1 MGHFRPVPDVSRK
14 EKRMSKFVHLHIH
27 SEFSLLDGANRIKDL
42 PKRAKE
48 LGMDAIA
55 LTDHGVMYGAIDFY
69 KACKAE
75 GVKPIIG
82 CEVYVAPRSRLDK
95 EPNIDNKYNHL
106 ILLAKD
112 NEGYK
117 NLSKLVSL
125 GFVDGYYYKP
135 RIDLEILEKYH
146 EGLICLSACLAGAVN
161 QALLNGQNEKAEEIA
176 LWHKRVFGEDYYIEI
191 QNNGIQEQVLANQKL
206 VQLARKL
213 DIPLVATNDAHYLKK
228 EDAYNHEVLLCIQT
242 GKRMSDIDR
251 MRFDT
256 DELYVKSPEEM
267 IEYFKAFPDAIEN
280 TVKIIMSDI
289 KNYFYGSNFRFPE
302 PDLEFF
308 KSSALG
314 SSCHCRGRHRLFCHC
329 IYKSQS
335 DC

>member
-106 ILLAKD
+106 ITYAAFL
-112 NEGYK
+112 
-117 NLSKLVSL
+117 
-125 GFVDGYYYKP
+125 KP
-135 RIDLEILEKYH
+135 Y
-146 EGLICLSACLAGAVN
+146 
-161 QALLNGQNEKAEEIA
+161 
-176 LWHKRVFGEDYYIEI
+176 
-191 QNNGIQEQVLANQKL
+191 
-206 VQLARKL
+206 
-213 DIPLVATNDAHYLKK
+213 
-228 EDAYNHEVLLCIQT
+228 
-242 GKRMSDIDR
+242 
-251 MRFDT
+251 
-256 DELYVKSPEEM
+256 
-267 IEYFKAFPDAIEN
+267 
-280 TVKIIMSDI
+280 
-289 KNYFYGSNFRFPE
+289 
-302 PDLEFF
+302 
-308 KSSALG
+308 
-314 SSCHCRGRHRLFCHC
+314 
-329 IYKSQS
+329 
-335 DC
+335 